1 MKFDQRW
8 RKGASVCGVRAMIAK
23 VRDVTVFVGLMVY
36 VVSIASLFRIGD
48 KASTTQVR
56 NFEITL
62 ANCVARF
69 T

>member
-1 MKFDQRW
+1 
-8 RKGASVCGVRAMIAK
+8 MIAK

-36 VVSIASLFRIGD
+36 VVSIKSLFRIGD